1 MTKSGKALNF
11 LFVIFSAFA
20 FLICF
25 VLDVKVKANS
35 GLDDALRRVAERCP
49 SMTIKGIK
57 RSCGGLM
64 QAGLNEED
72 ILRNVIVGGL
82 GYDRFNHE
90 MKGQVLKSRSYTE
103 TQQNRFLTKVITDAQ
118 SLYNFFYPMDLS
130 NNFYNGLYSRRL
142 DSNQLF
148 GNYFRG
154 NMKVAVG
161 QKQYLTHIT
170 SATGTFDLTED
181 FEDIIGFLPDTFN
194 PDIYQKVIDYFGDL
208 VTTDIIYGGVID
220 QMTSLR
226 VCYNDPSMLRY
237 IEQQLDSTI
246 DVAISAIPP
255 NGFINYAR
263 SDQLTIVGG
272 NPQEADTSKR
282 IRSFKQN
289 PAPVLFSAVPIWT
302 VFPEGPKREN
312 MKRAYD
318 NFVNNFS
325 QRMGAEARNL
335 QNLIAQEQFNPYQP
349 HEVSVYFTQNY
360 ACNVGSM
367 FGSWGDCSVVGSCR
381 KACSVRFAGQTISN
395 GQTVVLE
402 QRVVGGTVRDG
413 QGNIR
418 YCLANACRA
427 FLKVQRD
434 EHGNIALFSEL
445 YDFVKGGNLRF
456 LSTMA
461 YSKPGVKSGCVDLPG
476 SSYYVND
483 PKAAGSIIKACVR
496 CTPTLNPGGPT
507 VCDCPRL

>member
-1 MTKSGKALNF
+1 MTKSIKALNI
-11 LFVIFSAFA
+11 LFVIFSVFA
-20 FLICF
+20 LLICF
-25 VLDVKVKANS
+25 VLVNVKANS

-64 QAGLNEED
+64 QAGLSEED

-103 TQQNRFLTKVITDAQ
+103 TQQNRFLTKVMTDAQ

-181 FEDIIGFLPDTFN
+181 FEDIIGFLPDAFN

-208 VTTDIIYGGVID
+208 VTTDITYGGVID

-226 VCYNDPSMLRY
+226 VCYNEPSMLRY

-246 DVAISAIPP
+246 DVAAYARPP

-263 SDQLTIVGG
+263 SDQLSIVGG

-289 PAPVLFSAVPIWT
+289 PAPILFSAVPIWT

-318 NFVNNFS
+318 NYVNNFS

-349 HEVSVYFTQNY
+349 QDVSIYIEQVI
-360 ACNVGSM
+360 ACGKGTIFSQPE
-367 FGSWGDCSVVGSCR
+367 CAVVGGCR
-381 KACSVRFAGQTISN
+381 RGCSFLVGTHRISN
-395 GQTVVLE
+395 GQTV
-402 QRVVGGTVRDG
+402 TVATNNFIGSLKRT
-413 QGNIR
+413 
-418 YCLANACRA
+418 YTA
-427 FLKVQRD
+427 FLKVSRD
-434 EHGNIALFSEL
+434 GAGAIALFSESYQQL
-445 YDFVKGGNLRF
+445 KNGQWNL
-456 LSTMA
+456 LGQLD
-461 YSKPGVKSGCVDLPG
+461 YVKPGISQGCVEMQG
-476 SSYYVND
+476 SSFYVNN
-483 PKAAGSIIKACVR
+483 ANSFGVLIKACVN
-496 CTPTLNPGGPT
+496 CVPTFNPNGGPY
-507 VCDCPRL
+507 VCNCPRLN